1 MDSPFNAAEAF
12 SQFSWKM
19 ECLKPLLALVCGTG
33 VGLLAACLVGVVLLE
48 NTYVLLACR
57 FLDGTRGVV
66 IPV

>member
-1 MDSPFNAAEAF
+1 MFKASAC
-12 SQFSWKM
+12 SSVV
-19 ECLKPLLALVCGTG
+19 LGR

-57 FLDGTRGVV
+57 FVDGTRGVV

>member
-12 SQFSWKM
+12 SQFPWKM
-19 ECLKPLLALVCGTG
+19 ECLKPLLALVWYWGRALSCS
-33 VGLLAACLVGVVLLE
+33 LVGVVLLE

-57 FLDGTRGVV
+57 FVDGTRGVV